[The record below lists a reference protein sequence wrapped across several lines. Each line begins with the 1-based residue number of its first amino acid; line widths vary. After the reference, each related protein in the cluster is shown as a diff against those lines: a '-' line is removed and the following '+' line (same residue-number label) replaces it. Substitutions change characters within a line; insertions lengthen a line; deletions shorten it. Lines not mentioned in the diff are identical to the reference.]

1 LILKNFLWGILAFG
15 ALMGGGFTMSVE
27 AQVRCWTHE
36 HHLNR
41 VGLGQHTET
50 DAQFESWMDNRLR
63 EGVSWGNLETEYNIP
78 VVFHVIYQ
86 NASDAWNISA
96 AQVQSQI
103 QVLNEDFKRLNA
115 DTLNAPAGFRAVAAG
130 SNINFCLAQR
140 DPQGNPSSGI
150 VRWAFSQNSSWST
163 SAIDATIKPA
173 TVWDPTRYLNI
184 WVVNISGGILG
195 YAQFPV
201 SSGLAGLTNSGA
213 ANTDGVVLLYSSVGR
228 PPANPFSSVYNRG
241 RTATHEVGH
250 WLGLRHIWGDG
261 SSCTAT
267 DYCADTPPSDAA
279 NYGCATTHSSCSGPD
294 MVQNYMDYSDDLCMN
309 LFTLNQVQRM
319 WTVLA
324 NSPRRA
330 SLLTANSCQAVSVS
344 PGPLTAA
351 FGVSDSVADFG
362 GTVDTVVL
370 SDQSV
375 GVPSSRLW
383 TLTPSTGW
391 SFAPGSLA
399 TDAQP
404 RLTFSVAGLYQVK
417 LRVTNS
423 FGSDSLTR
431 SACIRAR
438 AAACASGAT
447 DPVDTRVASWS
458 LAGTTYT
465 SPTGAGNCATY
476 TDRTN
481 LPPFQVNLGQSYSAT
496 LVKGTC
502 GTNYAAY
509 AKVYVDF
516 NRNYVFEA
524 NEMIMSGSL
533 ANTASASL
541 TSTSISFSATQATAG
556 LCLLRVVL
564 QEGGNA
570 TTTQACGTY
579 QWGETQDYSLLI
591 NNPSAAPLTGLVT
604 YNNAA
609 STPLSSVT
617 VRLLSYP
624 ALVQEGSAITN
635 AQGTYSLGGYTNGTK
650 TLALQTG
657 RTWGGVNATDALL
670 ANLHF
675 SNTQPLSGLRLKAA
689 DVNASGT
696 VNASDALVISR
707 RYANVIASF
716 PSGDWVFDTA
726 ILNLNGSALSR
737 NLQGL
742 CYGDVNGSLIPGA
755 ARWGSST
762 MPLEQTTSSLGE
774 SLGTEEGL
782 DIVTDVYS
790 TYTGSVGAL
799 SLDLNWPEFLGEPRV
814 HFLLGNQEPVVAW
827 TNGRLRLAWNDPQGL
842 HVVEGMP
849 VMKIH
854 HRPQG
859 LWTSWNWETGPG
871 SEWAD
876 SWGQPLPQAGLRL
889 PAPWRARQA
898 TEAWSM
904 KIWPNPARDF
914 FRVDLD
920 PEMLKAYKTQGHPDT
935 WTWVLRDPTGRVVVR
950 QSWDSGE
957 LHGWSYILNPGPLSG
972 GLYTV
977 ELLSQGRNLAPQGLR
992 VFLDRNR

>member
-1 LILKNFLWGILAFG
+1 MRNYLQIVFAVWAVLSYNSL
-15 ALMGGGFTMSVE
+15 TSE
-27 AQVRCWTHE
+27 AQIRCWTHE
-36 HHLNR
+36 HHQNR
-41 VGLGQHTET
+41 ISLGQHAET
-50 DAQFESWMDNRLR
+50 DAQFESWMNDRLR
-63 EGVSWGNLETEYNIP
+63 VGVSWGNLENEYNIP
-78 VVFHVIYQ
+78 VVFHIIYQ
-86 NASDAWNISA
+86 NPSDAWNIST
-96 AQVQSQI
+96 AQVQSQV

-279 NYGCATTHSSCSGPD
+279 NFGCATTHSSCSGPD

-330 SLLTANSCQAVSVS
+330 SLLTANSCQPVSIT

-362 GTVDTVVL
+362 GSVDTVVL
-370 SDQSV
+370 SDQSI

-391 SFAPGSLA
+391 SFAPGSSA

-438 AAACASGAT
+438 AAACLSGAT
-447 DPVDTRVASWS
+447 DPVDTRIASWT
-458 LAGTTYT
+458 LAGTTYA
-465 SPTGAGNCATY
+465 SPTGTGNCATY

-481 LPPFQVNLGQSYSAT
+481 LAPFQVNLGQTYSAT

-502 GTNYAAY
+502 GSNYAAY
-509 AKVYVDF
+509 AKVYLDF
-516 NRNYVFEA
+516 NRNFVFEG

-533 ANTASASL
+533 TNAASASL
-541 TSTSISFSATQATAG
+541 TSSNITIPSGQASAG

-564 QEGGNA
+564 HEGGSA
-570 TTTQACGTY
+570 TQTQACGTY
-579 QWGETQDYSLLI
+579 QWGETQDYLVQI
-591 NNPSAAPLTGLVT
+591 NNPLALPLTGLVT
-604 YNNAA
+604 YNNVS
-609 STPLSSVT
+609 STPLPLVT

-624 ALVQEGSAITN
+624 AMVQESSVVTN
-635 AQGTYSLGGYTNGTK
+635 AQGSYSLGGYTNGTK
-650 TLALQTG
+650 TLTLQTG

-675 SNTQPLSGLRLKAA
+675 SNTQPLSGLRLRAA

-707 RYANVIASF
+707 RYANVISSF

-726 ILNLNGSALSR
+726 IVNLTGLAQSR

-755 ARWGSST
+755 ARWGSTT
-762 MPLEQTTSSLGE
+762 MPLEETNESAWNSSINNY
-774 SLGTEEGL
+774 GL
-782 DIVTDVYS
+782 DNVMEVYS
-790 TYTGSVGAL
+790 TYSGSVGAL
-799 SLDLNWPEFLGEPRV
+799 SLDINWPEFLGEPRV
-814 HFLLGNQEPVVAW
+814 QFLLGAQEPVVAW
-827 TNGRLRLAWNDPQGL
+827 RNGRLRLAWNDPLGV
-842 HVVEGMP
+842 HITEGMP
-849 VMKIH
+849 IMKIL
-854 HRPQG
+854 HRCQR
-859 LWTSWNWETGPG
+859 LLTSWTWETGPG

-876 SWGQPLPQAGLRL
+876 PWGQPIPKAGLRL
-889 PAPWRARQA
+889 PSPWRFDGNNNAR
-898 TEAWSM
+898 SM

-914 FRVDLD
+914 FGIELD
-920 PEMLKAYKTQGHPDT
+920 PELLEAYQTQSQRDE

-950 QSWDSGE
+950 QRWDSGE
-957 LHGWSYILNPGPLSG
+957 INGLTYALKPGPLAG

-977 ELLSQGRNLAPQGLR
+977 ELHGKGRNLAPQGLR